1 MNSVLII
8 DDDKELCTLM
18 KKCVEQENLSAV
30 VAHGGLEG
38 LRLLEENKDTCSLII
53 LDVMMPDM
61 NGFQVLQEIRKKNNV
76 PVLMLTA
83 KSDEED
89 KVSGLRLGADDYL
102 TKPFGINELMARV
115 NSLIR
120 RYTTLNPVAG
130 SEAATMLLK
139 DMVIDKVNRT
149 VTLQNLPVELTGKEF
164 DLLVFLA
171 SNKGRVFTKKQIYT
185 QVWAEEYAF
194 DDSNIMSFIKDA
206 LMDIKSGNLNRRV
219 LVRESDM
226 TKQICYDINEI
237 AMSSQSRLIQQK
249 QSEQAYKRLMTSLS
263 HDVKTPLA
271 SLVGYLEAVESKMVT
286 GAEQEEYI
294 RVAAEKAHHLKEF
307 VTVLFEWV
315 KLDAGEQIFHFE
327 LCDLNELSR
336 NIMADWVPLLES
348 HDLTYEIEI
357 PETEYMTRVDS
368 TAYTRIL
375 NNLLQNILTHSV
387 ASQVSLTV
395 TETEQQAKIVVADN
409 GKGISVSDLP
419 HIFERMYQCDHS
431 RAAKGNGL
439 GLSIAKELVSVHKG
453 TITAAS
459 IPGAGTTF
467 TIMLPKAL

>member
-1 MNSVLII
+1 MDV
-8 DDDKELCTLM
+8 
-18 KKCVEQENLSAV
+18 NLY
-30 VAHGGLEG
+30 
-38 LRLLEENKDTCSLII
+38 LLLA
-53 LDVMMPDM
+53 L
-61 NGFQVLQEIRKKNNV
+61 L
-76 PVLMLTA
+76 
-83 KSDEED
+83 
-89 KVSGLRLGADDYL
+89 
-102 TKPFGINELMARV
+102 
-115 NSLIR
+115 
-120 RYTTLNPVAG
+120 
-130 SEAATMLLK
+130 AT
-139 DMVIDKVNRT
+139 
-149 VTLQNLPVELTGKEF
+149 
-164 DLLVFLA
+164 LLVIAYLLTRLH
-171 SNKGRVFTKKQIYT
+171 RVRGQL
-185 QVWAEEYAF
+185 
-194 DDSNIMSFIKDA
+194 SLIKDA

-315 KLDAGEQIFHFE
+315 KLDAWEQIFHFE

-409 GKGISVSDLP
+409 GKGISASDLP

-459 IPGAGTTF
+459 VPGAGTTF
-467 TIMLPKAL
+467 IIMLPKAL

>member
-1 MNSVLII
+1 MDVNLYLLLALLAALLVIAYLLTRLHRVRGQLTLI
-8 DDDKELCTLM
+8 
-18 KKCVEQENLSAV
+18 
-30 VAHGGLEG
+30 
-38 LRLLEENKDTCSLII
+38 KD
-53 LDVMMPDM
+53 
-61 NGFQVLQEIRKKNNV
+61 
-76 PVLMLTA
+76 VLMA
-83 KSDEED
+83 
-89 KVSGLRLGADDYL
+89 
-102 TKPFGINELMARV
+102 
-115 NSLIR
+115 
-120 RYTTLNPVAG
+120 
-130 SEAATMLLK
+130 
-139 DMVIDKVNRT
+139 
-149 VTLQNLPVELTGKEF
+149 
-164 DLLVFLA
+164 
-171 SNKGRVFTKKQIYT
+171 
-185 QVWAEEYAF
+185 
-194 DDSNIMSFIKDA
+194 
-206 LMDIKSGNLNRRV
+206 IKSGNLNRRV
-219 LVRESDM
+219 LVRENDM

-409 GKGISVSDLP
+409 GKGISASDLP

>member
-1 MNSVLII
+1 MDI
-8 DDDKELCTLM
+8 
-18 KKCVEQENLSAV
+18 NLY
-30 VAHGGLEG
+30 
-38 LRLLEENKDTCSLII
+38 LLLA
-53 LDVMMPDM
+53 L
-61 NGFQVLQEIRKKNNV
+61 L
-76 PVLMLTA
+76 
-83 KSDEED
+83 
-89 KVSGLRLGADDYL
+89 
-102 TKPFGINELMARV
+102 
-115 NSLIR
+115 
-120 RYTTLNPVAG
+120 
-130 SEAATMLLK
+130 AT
-139 DMVIDKVNRT
+139 
-149 VTLQNLPVELTGKEF
+149 
-164 DLLVFLA
+164 LLVIAYLLTRLH
-171 SNKGRVFTKKQIYT
+171 RVRGQL
-185 QVWAEEYAF
+185 
-194 DDSNIMSFIKDA
+194 SLIKDA

-307 VTVLFEWV
+307 VNVLFEWV

-348 HDLTYEIEI
+348 HDLTYEIDI

>member
-1 MNSVLII
+1 MDV
-8 DDDKELCTLM
+8 
-18 KKCVEQENLSAV
+18 NLY
-30 VAHGGLEG
+30 
-38 LRLLEENKDTCSLII
+38 LLLA
-53 LDVMMPDM
+53 L
-61 NGFQVLQEIRKKNNV
+61 L
-76 PVLMLTA
+76 
-83 KSDEED
+83 
-89 KVSGLRLGADDYL
+89 
-102 TKPFGINELMARV
+102 
-115 NSLIR
+115 
-120 RYTTLNPVAG
+120 
-130 SEAATMLLK
+130 AT
-139 DMVIDKVNRT
+139 
-149 VTLQNLPVELTGKEF
+149 
-164 DLLVFLA
+164 LLVIAYLLTRLH
-171 SNKGRVFTKKQIYT
+171 RVRGQL
-185 QVWAEEYAF
+185 
-194 DDSNIMSFIKDA
+194 SLIKDA

-409 GKGISVSDLP
+409 GKGISISDLP
-419 HIFERMYQCDHS
+419 HFFDRMYHCDQS

>member
-1 MNSVLII
+1 MDI
-8 DDDKELCTLM
+8 
-18 KKCVEQENLSAV
+18 NLYLLLALLST
-30 VAHGGLEG
+30 
-38 LRLLEENKDTCSLII
+38 RLVIAYLLTRLNRVRGQLSL
-53 LDVMMPDM
+53 
-61 NGFQVLQEIRKKNNV
+61 
-76 PVLMLTA
+76 
-83 KSDEED
+83 
-89 KVSGLRLGADDYL
+89 
-102 TKPFGINELMARV
+102 
-115 NSLIR
+115 
-120 RYTTLNPVAG
+120 
-130 SEAATMLLK
+130 
-139 DMVIDKVNRT
+139 
-149 VTLQNLPVELTGKEF
+149 
-164 DLLVFLA
+164 
-171 SNKGRVFTKKQIYT
+171 
-185 QVWAEEYAF
+185 
-194 DDSNIMSFIKDA
+194 IKDA

>member
-1 MNSVLII
+1 MDV
-8 DDDKELCTLM
+8 
-18 KKCVEQENLSAV
+18 NLY
-30 VAHGGLEG
+30 
-38 LRLLEENKDTCSLII
+38 LLLA
-53 LDVMMPDM
+53 L
-61 NGFQVLQEIRKKNNV
+61 L
-76 PVLMLTA
+76 
-83 KSDEED
+83 
-89 KVSGLRLGADDYL
+89 
-102 TKPFGINELMARV
+102 
-115 NSLIR
+115 
-120 RYTTLNPVAG
+120 
-130 SEAATMLLK
+130 AT
-139 DMVIDKVNRT
+139 
-149 VTLQNLPVELTGKEF
+149 
-164 DLLVFLA
+164 LLVIAYLLTRLH
-171 SNKGRVFTKKQIYT
+171 RVRSQL
-185 QVWAEEYAF
+185 
-194 DDSNIMSFIKDA
+194 SLIKDA

-409 GKGISVSDLP
+409 GKGISASDLP

-439 GLSIAKELVSVHKG
+439 GLSIAKELVSLHKG

-459 IPGAGTTF
+459 VPGAGTTF
-467 TIMLPKAL
+467 IIMLPKAL